1 MPDTL
6 TRFDEWLED
15 SSPVAAL
22 VMRQWLESVE
32 GEDAVIFPPTY
43 PIERDRAGYNIDR
56 FEDGTNVC
64 QIDSVGS
71 QANRMEP
78 IFKRTRYKHLIPQ
91 VLIET
96 EETDLHILDAGHRA
110 ADAIVRFSTPLNS
123 QLHRAF
129 LALRK
134 TGDAESLARIAPTS
148 IVFGAWDSRSTQA
161 KLPRLVRSVIRA
173 FDVKELHRSA
183 QYSTVAGEILEGGD
197 VETTERGAKSELGFT
212 HVPAVGTHGG
222 IVPTG
227 GIRQDAA
234 LNLVPLRALASAS
247 GNTEDNIKL
256 RRYILGLCLVAL
268 TAPQDSFLR
277 EGCYLVPVQN
287 RPAEWQVVQ
296 HDGCRNSLAIAH
308 EDMLNFADAAAEI
321 FGVEQEPCQAK
332 FDKGLARKFISLNEK
347 RRKEL
352 LKKDP
357 ETWSL

>member
-6 TRFDEWLED
+6 PMFDKWIED
-15 SSPVAAL
+15 SSAVAAL
-22 VMRQWLESVE
+22 VKRQWLESVE
-32 GEDAVIFPPTY
+32 GADTVIFPPTY
-43 PIERDRAGYNIDR
+43 PIEQDRGGYNIDR

-78 IFKRTRYKHLIPQ
+78 IFKRDRYNHLVPQ

-96 EETDLHILDAGHRA
+96 EETKLHILDAGHRA
-110 ADAIVRFSTPLNS
+110 ADAIVRFSMPLNS
-123 QLHRAF
+123 QLYQAF
-129 LALRK
+129 LALK
-134 TGDAESLARIAPTS
+134 KSGDAESLARIAPTS

-173 FDVKELHRSA
+173 FNVKELRRSA

-197 VETTERGAKSELGFT
+197 AESADRGAKSELGFT
-212 HVPAVGTHGG
+212 HVPSVGTHGG

-234 LNLVPLRALASAS
+234 LNLVPLRALASVS
-247 GNTEDNIKL
+247 GDTEDNIKL

-268 TAPQDSFLR
+268 TAPHDPFLR
-277 EGCYLVPVQN
+277 EGCYLVPVQDT
-287 RPAEWQVVQ
+287 PADWKAVQ
-296 HDGCRNSLAIAH
+296 HDGSRSALVLTH
-308 EDMLNFADAAAEI
+308 EDALNFADVAAKD
-321 FGVEQEPCQAK
+321 FGVEQEPRQAK
-332 FDKGLARKFISLNEK
+332 FDKGLARKFISQNEK
-347 RRKEL
+347 KRKEM

-357 ETWSL
+357 ITWVL

>member
-22 VMRQWLESVE
+22 VMRQRLESVE

-78 IFKRTRYKHLIPQ
+78 IFKLERYKHLIPQ
-91 VLIET
+91 VHIET
-96 EETDLHILDAGHRA
+96 EETRLHILDAGHRA

-129 LALRK
+129 LSLQK
-134 TGDAESLARIAPTS
+134 SGDAESLARIAPTS
-148 IVFGAWDSRSTQA
+148 IVFGAWDSRSTQV

-173 FDVKELHRSA
+173 YNVKELHRSA

-222 IVPTG
+222 VVPTG
-227 GIRQDAA
+227 GIRRDSA
-234 LNLVPLRALASAS
+234 LNLVPLRALASTS
-247 GNTEDNIKL
+247 GDTEDKIKL

-268 TAPQDSFLR
+268 TAPPDPFLR
-277 EGCYLVPVQN
+277 EGCYLVPVQDTS
-287 RPAEWQVVQ
+287 ADWKIVQ
-296 HDGCRNSLAIAH
+296 HDGSRSALALTH
-308 EDMLNFADAAAEI
+308 ENAFNFADMAAKD

-332 FDKGLARKFISLNEK
+332 FDKRLAQQFTSLNEK
-347 RRKEL
+347 KRKEL
-352 LKKDP
+352 LKQDP